1 VFSFVAKI
9 RLMRK
14 ISFYGLI
21 SIFALR
27 LLFHFLVLMHVVPST
42 IVSVYKLYFQKF
54 LQGNNFVVYLCLV
67 ISKVLPIFTS
77 KLA

>member
-1 VFSFVAKI
+1 
-9 RLMRK
+9 
-14 ISFYGLI
+14 
-21 SIFALR
+21 
-27 LLFHFLVLMHVVPST
+27 LMHVMPST
-42 IVSVYKLYFQKF
+42 IVDVYKLYFQKF